1 MWPVYPKFTT
11 RATILLFKKLWS
23 YLPPLFLD
31 GSDSSHLYCSACS
44 LAWRW
49 ISFFAIITVL
59 FPKCQCSSP
68 MLFLWPVPAAFWIF
82 WTHCRVEL
90 VYSLRLPVCL
100 SSILLLTGTTQENGG
115 VVLVSL
121 SLFPLLSLSLSICA
135 SDSLCFFSFL
145 EWWSGISLPISF
157 SNQISFIGI
166 NVNAT
171 LLLMLTDTV
180 LKTKSRQ
187 SITRRQIS

>member
-1 MWPVYPKFTT
+1 MGSTSSCLTVGITSKLCHF
-11 RATILLFKKLWS
+11 LLVVALSMYVCAWLSDLLSQPTVCRLLCDLCIQSLLQEQLFYFS
-23 YLPPLFLD
+23 RNCGPTSPPLFLD

-115 VVLVSL
+115 LVLVSL

-145 EWWSGISLPISF
+145 EW
-157 SNQISFIGI
+157 
-166 NVNAT
+166 
-171 LLLMLTDTV
+171 
-180 LKTKSRQ
+180 
-187 SITRRQIS
+187 